1 MASFNKKSPIWE
13 YYEICS
19 EDNKLAVCLL
29 CNNKI
34 SRGGKGKKASK
45 ILIRIKQV
53 KHNFSHT

>member
-34 SRGGKGKKASK
+34 SRGGEGKKASK
-45 ILIRIKQV
+45 
-53 KHNFSHT
+53 